1 MIDTQTAEPTADQAL
16 TAGLHG
22 IRGLGDTDDGG
33 SQAEAGA
40 DSAQSK
46 AGDRATSQADAVQA
60 DNGGAARAAAPK
72 TDDRAST
79 SAAGAAEQGADKGK
93 DTTGK
98 AGEAAGTVKAGDV
111 ATAGED
117 GKPSRSEQRI
127 RELVAKT
134 KELEAKLAERGTQ
147 AGDGKAA
154 AAEIAATEAIV
165 PQPEKPRY
173 TLEQLRVAK
182 RKAQEEGN
190 AELLEAVEEEIAKVR
205 DYPRDLKL
213 WEIQNKQAIERR
225 DGETLAYRQEAVKK
239 WPDLANSESP
249 LFKAWA
255 GVRQAMDAARKSPGL
270 MEYRMAEVAA
280 LVAGSK
286 AHAAEVEALKSENE
300 KLKAEVDTLRKKM
313 QPGAPSGAS
322 EAGSTEGNHDA
333 DKALTRGLREYL
345 RR

>member
-93 DTTGK
+93 ETTADGQP
-98 AGEAAGTVKAGDV
+98 AADPSKQAAAAA
-111 ATAGED
+111 ATEH
-117 GKPSRSEQRI
+117 PSRAEQRI

-134 KELEAKLAERGTQ
+134 KELEARLAERGTLP
-147 AGDGKAA
+147 ADKDGKGDAP
-154 AAEIAATEAIV
+154 EAIV
-165 PQPEKPRY
+165 PKPEQPRY
-173 TLEQLRVAK
+173 TLEQLRIAK
-182 RKAQEEGN
+182 RKAQDEGN
-190 AELLEAVEEEIAKVR
+190 AELLEAVEEEIARVR

>member
-79 SAAGAAEQGADKGK
+79 SAADAAKQGADKGK
-93 DTTGK
+93 ETTADGQP
-98 AGEAAGTVKAGDV
+98 AADPSKQAAAAA
-111 ATAGED
+111 ATEH
-117 GKPSRSEQRI
+117 PSRAEQRI

-134 KELEAKLAERGTQ
+134 KELEARLAERGTQ
-147 AGDGKAA
+147 GDGRAA
-154 AAEIAATEAIV
+154 AAATDAPEAIV
-165 PQPEKPRY
+165 PKPEQPRY
-173 TLEQLRVAK
+173 TLEQLRIAK
-182 RKAQEEGN
+182 RKAQDEGN
-190 AELLEAVEEEIAKVR
+190 AELLEAVEEEIARVR

>member
-1 MIDTQTAEPTADQAL
+1 MTEQATQEPTADQTL
-16 TAGLHG
+16 TAGLQG
-22 IRGLGDTDDGG
+22 IRGLGEDVDAG
-33 SQAEAGA
+33 SQADAGA

-46 AGDRATSQADAVQA
+46 AGDRATSQADAGQA
-60 DNGGAARAAAPK
+60 DKGGAARADAPAN

-79 SAAGAAEQGADKGK
+79 SPADADKQGADKGK
-93 DTTGK
+93 DQP
-98 AGEAAGTVKAGDV
+98 AAADKPAADAAKQ
-111 ATAGED
+111 ATEH
-117 GKPSRSEQRI
+117 PSRAEQRI
-127 RELVAKT
+127 RELVSKN
-134 KELEAKLAERGTQ
+134 KELEARLAERATLP
-147 AGDGKAA
+147 ADKDGKGDAP
-154 AAEIAATEAIV
+154 EAIV
-165 PQPEKPRY
+165 PKPEQPRY
-173 TLEQLRVAK
+173 TLEQLRIAK
-182 RKAQEEGN
+182 RKAQDEGN
-190 AELLEAVEEEIAKVR
+190 AELLEAVEEEIARVR
-205 DYPRDLKL
+205 DYPRDIKL

-249 LFKAWA
+249 LFRAWA

-280 LVAGSK
+280 LVAGQK
-286 AHAAEVEALKSENE
+286 NHAAEVDALKSENE

-322 EAGSTEGNHDA
+322 EAGSTDGNHDA